1 LSGVP
6 YEPVV
11 VISFLALLFMMVALR
26 KIPWNFRRVAGLGV
40 LTYPLYLIYD
50 TIVETLLMYY
60 ITPSNKYLLFVLV
73 TAPMLGVAYLI
84 HRFIE
89 CLLAPK
95 LKGSLLNNKLRSAKS
110 TI

>member
-40 LTYPLYLIYD
+40 LTYPLYLIHG
-50 TIVETLLMYY
+50 TIGETLLMYY
-60 ITPSNKYLLFVLV
+60 VTASNKYLLFVLV
-73 TAPMLGVAYLI
+73 TAVMLGVSYLI

-89 CLLAPK
+89 HLLAPK
-95 LKGSLLNNKLRSAKS
+95 LKRLLLKNKWRVAKS